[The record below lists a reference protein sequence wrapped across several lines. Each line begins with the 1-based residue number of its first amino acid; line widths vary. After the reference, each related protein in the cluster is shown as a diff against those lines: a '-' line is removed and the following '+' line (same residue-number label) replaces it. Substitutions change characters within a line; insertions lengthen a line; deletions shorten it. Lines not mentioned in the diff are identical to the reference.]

1 MSYRSRSYPPGPSCE
16 NNEGQ
21 WAGAIKRGRK
31 GLKGRYILVPSDPPA
46 SAALGRRS
54 ARRDGLAIVE
64 IAWVLEH
71 QPQQVLAARFDLIS
85 RLVESA
91 VAKAGGV
98 LLTQKVTVSATV
110 AANLA
115 HPYIPRP
122 VRL

>member
-1 MSYRSRSYPPGPSCE
+1 
-16 NNEGQ
+16 
-21 WAGAIKRGRK
+21 
-31 GLKGRYILVPSDPPA
+31 LKGRYILVPSDPPA

-54 ARRDGLAIVE
+54 TRRDGLAIVE

-98 LLTQKVTVSATV
+98 LLTQKVTVSATA

-115 HPYIPRP
+115 HPHPSARPPLIPWQCLAWGESRQSGLGQQ
-122 VRL
+122 VFRLGF